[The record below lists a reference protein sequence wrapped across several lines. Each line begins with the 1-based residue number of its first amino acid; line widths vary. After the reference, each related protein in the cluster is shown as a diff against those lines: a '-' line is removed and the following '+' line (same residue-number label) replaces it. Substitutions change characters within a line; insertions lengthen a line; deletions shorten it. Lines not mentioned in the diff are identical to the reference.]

1 MDKDLEKLLQSISDY
16 LGCKIACARSP
27 EYEAYYFY
35 AFLTGEPVN
44 SVEYLSK
51 NTASSLNVD
60 GYNAVLEEDEDGEH
74 LYSIGTY
81 DEIFILP
88 FKVNNFETKIITPKK
103 NKKFKKIDVYG
114 ETKIER
120 LEKEK
125 LCKEERDNSE
135 VKKEKDKNKK

>member
-16 LGCKIACARSP
+16 RGCKIACARSP

-44 SVEYLSK
+44 SIEYLSK
-51 NTASSLNVD
+51 NTASSLSID

-74 LYSIGTY
+74 LYPIDTY

-88 FKVNNFETKIITPKK
+88 FKVDKFEDKIITPKK
-103 NKKFKKIDVYG
+103 NKKANKTDTYG

-125 LCKEERDNSE
+125 QCKNERNNSK
-135 VKKEKDKNKK
+135 VKKDKKEK